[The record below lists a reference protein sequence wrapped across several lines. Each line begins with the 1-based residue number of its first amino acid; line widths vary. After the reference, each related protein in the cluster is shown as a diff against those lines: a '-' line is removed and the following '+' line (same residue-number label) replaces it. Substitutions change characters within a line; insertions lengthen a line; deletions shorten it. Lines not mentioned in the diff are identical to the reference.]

1 MYADEEKILAAENK
15 FELSEEHHVME
26 DVNNIVEMESFLR
39 ERVTTV
45 TVTESRESN
54 SDFESQTPYSP
65 DSNEESSGDD
75 ATIEEIYENTNE
87 ESEQTLSQSSVKIS
101 REGMRKQ
108 KKTAACT
115 MPNSY
120 RQRKSDDQVKI
131 LSELYHKHNGKLS
144 RKVRKEAM
152 AKTGLAWIQIY
163 KWFFDRQLKKSA
175 IEKACC
181 T

>member
-1 MYADEEKILAAENK
+1 MYEE
-15 FELSEEHHVME
+15 
-26 DVNNIVEMESFLR
+26 
-39 ERVTTV
+39 
-45 TVTESRESN
+45 
-54 SDFESQTPYSP
+54 
-65 DSNEESSGDD
+65 
-75 ATIEEIYENTNE
+75 TNE
-87 ESEQTLSQSSVKIS
+87 QSESKSIKIS

-108 KKTAACT
+108 NKTGACT
-115 MPNSY
+115 IASSSY
-120 RQRKSDDQVKI
+120 RQRKSDEQVKI
-131 LSELYHKHNGKLS
+131 LSELYAKHNGKLS